1 MSQSDGIYPSDEKR
15 FSQATVG
22 KNAEFAQKR
31 FLFPPEFNALRKEL
45 ETYWQS
51 EATCVWPGEQ
61 YSILYAMVFDAPMF
75 VLMMNRWLEMHV
87 AFDTGAVQ
95 HICRLYLNEL
105 EKRRRAQVTKNLI
118 DLAAS
123 RALQEKKGDA
133 K

>member
-1 MSQSDGIYPSDEKR
+1 MSQSDGIYPTDEKR
-15 FSQATVG
+15 FSHFSA
-22 KNAEFAQKR
+22 KPNAEFSDKR

-45 ETYWQS
+45 ETYWRADA
-51 EATCVWPGEQ
+51 ECVWPGEQ
-61 YSILYAMVFDAPMF
+61 YSIIYAMVFDAPMF
-75 VLMMNRWLEMHV
+75 VLMMNRWLEMQV

-118 DLAAS
+118 KLAADQ
-123 RALQEKKGDA
+123 AIAEKKGEA